1 MSQKLPYIPYDK
13 RLVEKARKNRK
24 NPTPAEKRMWF
35 QVLRNK
41 AFQNLK
47 FTRQKPLDRFI
58 VDFYCSRFLLVV
70 EIDGDSHTGQEE
82 YDRQRTERLGRYG
95 ITVVRYTNIEV
106 MKNLEG
112 VYEDLQE
119 KVKMLKK
126 DPLPRS
132 KDRDEVPP

>member
-95 ITVVRYTNIEV
+95 ITVFRYTNIEV

-132 KDRDEVPP
+132 KDRNEVPP